1 MRVRLLVSEAVRSIG
16 ANISTTVAATM
27 TVLIGMFLLG
37 LAIALGTWTL
47 SWTDYAKE
55 RLLVKVYFCTEI
67 TCGREATGPEIE
79 AVRAE
84 LRKMPEVKQVTF
96 VSKEEGLEKI
106 KKTQPDLVQ
115 GIVSNPLPHSFDV
128 TPKDADN
135 VRSISNQLR
144 ALKLP
149 GVQKIR
155 DGEKVADRILEVAA
169 LVSAIVGIAVIVLA
183 IASMLLIANTIR
195 LSIFSR
201 RREIEV
207 MKLVGATNWF
217 VRGPFMVEGLICGVV
232 GSVVAVVLLF
242 LGKVVLE
249 QYFDDYGSGVEA
261 IAFTWN
267 AAILLFAGLL
277 LGALGSGL
285 TLRRFLQV

>member
-1 MRVRLLVSEAVRSIG
+1 MRVRLLVSEALRSIG
-16 ANISTTVAATM
+16 ANISTSVAATM

-67 TCGREATGPEIE
+67 TCGREASGPEIE
-79 AVRAE
+79 AVRAA

-96 VSKEEGLEKI
+96 ISKEEGLAKI

-217 VRGPFMVEGLICGVV
+217 VRGPFMVEGLICGIV
-232 GSVVAVVLLF
+232 GSVVAVLLLF
-242 LGKVVLE
+242 LGKVALG

-261 IAFTWN
+261 IGFTYN
-267 AAILLFAGLL
+267 AAILLFAGLF

>member
-1 MRVRLLVSEAVRSIG
+1 MRARLLVTEAVRSIG

-37 LAIALGTWTL
+37 LAIALGSWTL

-55 RLLVKVYFCTEI
+55 RLLVKVYFCTEL
-67 TCGREATGPEIE
+67 TCGAEATEPQIE
-79 AVRAE
+79 AVRE
-84 LRKMPEVKQVTF
+84 RLRAMPEVRDVTF
-96 VSKEEGLEKI
+96 VSKEEGLEKM
-106 KKTQPDLVQ
+106 KRTQPDLVG
-115 GIVSNPLPHSFDV
+115 GIVSNPLPHSLEV
-128 TPKDADN
+128 TPRDADN
-135 VRSISNQLR
+135 VRAISNELR
-144 ALKLP
+144 GMNLP
-149 GVQKIR
+149 GIQKIR

-217 VRGPFMVEGLICGVV
+217 VRGPFMVEGLICGIV
-232 GSVVAVVLLF
+232 GSAVAVFLLF
-242 LGKVVLE
+242 LGKVALG

-261 IAFTWN
+261 WPFYRN
-267 AAILLFAGLL
+267 AVILLVSGLL
-277 LGALGSGL
+277 LGAIGSGM

>member
-1 MRVRLLVSEAVRSIG
+1 MRVRLLVSEALRSIG

-67 TCGREATGPEIE
+67 TCGSEATGPEIE
-79 AVRAE
+79 AVRTA
-84 LRKMPEVKQVTF
+84 LRKMPEVEQVTF
-96 VSKEEGLEKI
+96 VSKEQGLEKI
-106 KKTQPDLVQ
+106 KQTQPDLVQ

-144 ALKLP
+144 ALKLA

-195 LSIFSR
+195 LSIFAR

-217 VRGPFMVEGLICGVV
+217 VRGPFMVEGLICGIA
-232 GSVVAVVLLF
+232 GSVVAVFLLF
-242 LGKVVLE
+242 LGKVALG

-261 IAFTWN
+261 IGFTYN
-267 AAILLFAGLL
+267 AAILLFAGLF

>member
-1 MRVRLLVSEAVRSIG
+1 MRVRLLVSEALRSIG

-79 AVRAE
+79 AVRAA

-128 TPKDADN
+128 TPGDADN

-232 GSVVAVVLLF
+232 GSMVAVFLLF
-242 LGKVVLE
+242 LGKVALG

-261 IAFTWN
+261 IGFTWN
-267 AAILLFAGLL
+267 AAILLFAGLF

>member
-1 MRVRLLVSEAVRSIG
+1 
-16 ANISTTVAATM
+16 M
-27 TVLIGMFLLG
+27 T
-37 LAIALGTWTL
+37 
-47 SWTDYAKE
+47 
-55 RLLVKVYFCTEI
+55 
-67 TCGREATGPEIE
+67 PE
-79 AVRAE
+79 
-84 LRKMPEVKQVTF
+84 
-96 VSKEEGLEKI
+96 
-106 KKTQPDLVQ
+106 
-115 GIVSNPLPHSFDV
+115 
-128 TPKDADN
+128 DADN

-144 ALKLP
+144 AQKLP

-217 VRGPFMVEGLICGVV
+217 VRGPFMVEGLICGIV
-232 GSVVAVVLLF
+232 GSVVAVFLLF
-242 LGKVVLE
+242 LGKVALG

-261 IAFTWN
+261 IGFTYN
-267 AAILLFAGLL
+267 AAILLFAGLF

>member
-1 MRVRLLVSEAVRSIG
+1 MRVRLLVSEALRSIG

-79 AVRAE
+79 AVRTA
-84 LRKMPEVKQVTF
+84 LREMPEVKQVIF
-96 VSKEEGLEKI
+96 VSKEQGLEKI

-128 TPKDADN
+128 TPRDADN

-217 VRGPFMVEGLICGVV
+217 VRGPFMVEGLICGIV
-232 GSVVAVVLLF
+232 GSVVAVFLLF
-242 LGKVVLE
+242 LGKVALG

-267 AAILLFAGLL
+267 AAILLFAGLF

>member
-55 RLLVKVYFCTEI
+55 RLLVKVYFCTSL
-67 TCGREATGPEIE
+67 TCGNDATEQQIG
-79 AVRAE
+79 AVQAA
-84 LRKMPEVKQVTF
+84 LQKMPQVESVTF
-96 VSKEEGLEKI
+96 VSKEEGLDRMRQ
-106 KKTQPDLVQ
+106 TQPDLVQ
-115 GIVSNPLPHSFDV
+115 GIVSNPLPHSLEV

-135 VRSISNQLR
+135 VRAISNDLR
-144 ALKLP
+144 AMNLP
-149 GVQKIR
+149 GIQKIR

-232 GSVVAVVLLF
+232 GSVVAVFLLF
-242 LGKVVLE
+242 LGKAAIG
-249 QYFDDYGSGVEA
+249 QYFDDYGSGVAA

>member
-16 ANISTTVAATM
+16 ANISTTIAATM

-55 RLLVKVYFCTEI
+55 RLLVKVYFCTTI
-67 TCGREATGPEIE
+67 SCGREATPEEIGAVQA
-79 AVRAE
+79 AVRE
-84 LRKMPEVKQVTF
+84 MPQVKEVTF
-96 VSKEEGLEKI
+96 ISKEQGLKEMQRDRPDIVEGVI
-106 KKTQPDLVQ
+106 
-115 GIVSNPLPHSFDV
+115 SNPLPHSLKV

-135 VRSISNQLR
+135 VRAISNGLR
-144 ALKLP
+144 AQNFP
-149 GVQKIR
+149 GVEKIR

-169 LVSAIVGIAVIVLA
+169 LISLIVGVAVIVLA
-183 IASMLLIANTIR
+183 IASLLLIANTIR

-232 GSVVAVVLLF
+232 GSLVAVLLLF
-242 LGKVVLE
+242 LGKVALGR
-249 QYFDDYGSGVEA
+249 YFDDYGSGVEA
-261 IAFTWN
+261 WPFAWN
-267 AAILLFAGLL
+267 AAILLFAGLF